1 MSGWLG
7 KVHDSRVFKNSPLYD
22 ARCAQT
28 FLLMGLSK
36 VILPMLW
43 YHPPFLVIQPMDSP
57 TG

>member
-7 KVHDSRVFKNSPLYD
+7 KVHDSCVFKNSPLYD

-43 YHPPFLVIQPMDSP
+43 YHPPFLVIQPMD
-57 TG
+57 